1 VRCFYTPADT
11 HAYTKQTNFDRK
23 QVDRN
28 TLLAFLLI
36 SLVLIFTP
44 FYMDLVN
51 PKPETEKFEEQIDT
65 PPPNPTEN
73 TTKKQTETEV
83 LEKTTK
89 LKTEEESFFT
99 LETDLY
105 EVVISNKNGG
115 SIVSFKLFEYLTHDS
130 FYVNLINELNK
141 NNLSI
146 DLRSINGEDIDLTG
160 PWFLK
165 QKPTVQ
171 AIKEVTTLVFFTN
184 SALGRIEKSLT
195 FFPGSYAVQ
204 VDINT
209 EAVSSSVFANQY
221 LFSWKGGLPPTEK
234 NETDD
239 LLYTNSFLFQ
249 GGELEKIKA
258 DGPNYLK
265 VDYNGLTDWVST
277 RTKYFTASFIPNK
290 NTQPKSAVVG
300 SQKKGGAEI
309 YDLSLVLSAST
320 PSSILLYL
328 GPLEYERIKSL
339 TPTLGE
345 IMSFGWGPIKPISK
359 GVLWTL
365 KKMRTFIPNYGFI
378 LILFAI
384 TVKFLVYPLTKKS
397 YESTQ
402 AMQRLAPEINK
413 LKEKYKNNPQKLNQA
428 TMQMYKDRGVNPLG
442 GCLPMLLQMPLL
454 FALFV
459 VFRSTIELRAEPF
472 VFWIRDLS
480 SPDVIFTLPFS
491 IPIYGDGVAVLPIL
505 MGLSMFVQQKMMSG
519 GVAQQ
524 PQQKM
529 MQYFMSV
536 FFFLLFNQFP
546 SGLNLYYTL
555 FNVLTIVQQKVSPQ
569 KTFSPGKTTS

>member
-1 VRCFYTPADT
+1 MD
-11 HAYTKQTNFDRK
+11 K
-23 QVDRN
+23 N

-36 SLVLIFTP
+36 SLVLVLTP
-44 FYMDLVN
+44 YYMEKVN
-51 PKPETEKFEEQIDT
+51 PTPSLDNLEEQIDPIEPAT
-65 PPPNPTEN
+65 QEE
-73 TTKKQTETEV
+73 TTKKTEATI
-83 LEKTTK
+83 KTTK
-89 LKTEEESFFT
+89 QEEPKSNRQESFLT

-105 EVVISNKNGG
+105 EVIISNKHGG

-130 FYVNLINELNK
+130 FFVNLINDLNK
-141 NNLSI
+141 NNLVI
-146 DLRSINGEDIDLTG
+146 DCKSNSGNDIDLSL
-160 PWFLK
+160 PWFVK
-165 QKPTVQ
+165 QKPNPGLITEPTTV
-171 AIKEVTTLVFFTN
+171 VFFTE
-184 SALGRIEKSLT
+184 STLGTLEKSLT
-195 FFPGSYAVQ
+195 FFPDSYVIQ

-209 EAVSSSVFANQY
+209 KNISEKVFSGQY
-221 LFSWKGGLPPTEK
+221 FFSWKGGLPITEK
-234 NETDD
+234 NKTDD
-239 LLYTNSFLFQ
+239 LIYTNSFIYQ

-258 DGPNYLK
+258 EGSTSLK
-265 VDYNGLTDWVST
+265 VDYNGLTDWVSA
-277 RTKYFTASFIPNK
+277 RTKYFTTSFIPTPSTPARSAAIASQK
-290 NTQPKSAVVG
+290 NGDVELYDFSLALPASGVG
-300 SQKKGGAEI
+300 S
-309 YDLSLVLSAST
+309 V
-320 PSSILLYL
+320 LLYL
-328 GPLEYERIKSL
+328 GPLEYERIKKIS
-339 TPTLGE
+339 PTLEE

-365 KKMRTFIPNYGFI
+365 KKMRTIIPNYGFI

-384 TVKFLVYPLTKKS
+384 GIKLLVYPLTKKS

-413 LKEKYKNNPQKLNQA
+413 LKEKHKNNPQNLNQA
-428 TMQMYKDRGVNPLG
+428 TMKLYKDRGVNPLG

-472 VFWIRDLS
+472 VFWIKDLS

-491 IPIYGDGVAVLPIL
+491 LPIYGNGVAVLPIL
-505 MGLSMFVQQKMMSG
+505 MALSMFVQQKLMSG
-519 GVAQQ
+519 GVEQQ

-555 FNVLTIVQQKVSPQ
+555 FNVLTIAQQKVSPR
-569 KTFSPGKTTS
+569 KNIGPGTTTS